1 MAKKQPPEE
10 TAFVLRCCASDGTSR
25 NGFKWPG
32 VGETAAAPDW
42 KDNGNCGHGLH
53 GWLYGQ
59 GDHTT
64 CDYLANEDALWLVV
78 EVKKSDIR
86 MLGGKCK
93 FHSGV
98 VRFAGMKEQAAEYL
112 VAHEPQAAL
121 VAVIGRSVTV
131 GENEIATVGDLGT
144 ATAGDRGTATAGY
157 RGTATAGYRGTATAG
172 YSGTATAG
180 YSGTATAG
188 DLGTATAGYSGT
200 ATAGDSGTATAG
212 DSGTATAGDRGTAT
226 AGYSGTATAGDLGT
240 ATAGYSGTICIKYW
254 DDKKSRYRM
263 VVGYVGEDNIKAN
276 VAYRLD
282 DDHKFVEVSK

>member
-1 MAKKQPPEE
+1 MAKKQPPAE
-10 TAFVLRCCASDGTSR
+10 TVLVLRCCAEDGTSC

-32 VGETAAAPDW
+32 VGETATAPDW

-59 GDHTT
+59 GDPAT
-64 CDYLANEDALWLVV
+64 CDYWANENALWLVV

-93 FHSGV
+93 FQSGV
-98 VRFAGMKEQAAEYL
+98 VCFAGKKEQAAEYL
-112 VAHEPQAAL
+112 VAHEQQAAL

-131 GENEIATVGDLGT
+131 GEKEIATVGSL
-144 ATAGDRGTATAGY
+144 
-157 RGTATAGYRGTATAG
+157 GTATAG

-188 DLGTATAGYSGT
+188 AL
-200 ATAGDSGTATAG
+200 
-212 DSGTATAGDRGTAT
+212 GTATAGDRGTAT
-226 AGYSGTATAGDLGT
+226 AGARGTATAGAIGTATAGDKGT
-240 ATAGYSGTICIKYW
+240 ATAGDKSMICIKYW
-254 DDKKSRYRM
+254 DEKDNRYRM
-263 VVGYVGEDNIKAN
+263 VVGYVGEDGIKAN

-282 DDHKFVEVSK
+282 ASNKFAEVSK